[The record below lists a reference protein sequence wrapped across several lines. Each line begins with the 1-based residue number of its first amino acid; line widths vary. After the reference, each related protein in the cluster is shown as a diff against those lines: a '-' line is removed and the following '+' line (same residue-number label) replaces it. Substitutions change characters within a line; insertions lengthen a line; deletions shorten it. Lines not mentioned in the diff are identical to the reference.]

1 MKKFCFLILSL
12 GCLITLHAQN
22 TSIDSL
28 YHLLDKA
35 IKQKPAFIHAR
46 ILTIDSLKTQLNHT
60 ETNEDIYQFSQQ
72 LYDEYKTFQY
82 DSAYHYALTIYNLS
96 KKHNNT
102 FWYNESCL
110 DLSFIMTSSG
120 LYGDSFRFIESI
132 VTDSLTSEQQLKYYN
147 YCSRYYHDLTLFNGR
162 NLFSDEYWY
171 KSRDLLV
178 SLISLAEEL
187 NQPDLIH
194 RGQLELYDGNIER
207 AKQHYLNFLKSEDS
221 YSQDYSITTSTLSFI
236 YSVSDNPQLQKQY
249 AIMSAISDIHCA
261 ITENASFHKL
271 ALILYDEGDTERA
284 YQLIK
289 LSLDDANY
297 YNARLRRVEI
307 AKSLPIIEKA
317 FHDKLNH
324 EKRRLAIALAA
335 ISFLALIILLAAFYI
350 FKQVKQ
356 LRQNRQV
363 IQSTNDQLQQL
374 NRDLLESN
382 KIKEEYIGHFL
393 NLCSQYID
401 KIEQF
406 QQLVQRK
413 IKVGQIDSLLA
424 MTKSKKLINE
434 EMQELLM
441 SFDRIFLKL
450 FPDFKDEFNALFEPE
465 NQFSL
470 KKDELLNTE
479 LRIFALIRLG
489 VHDSSKIAQFLR
501 YSVNTVYT
509 YRTKVKNRAKIDRDK
524 FENEIMK
531 IDSFTA

>member
-1 MKKFCFLILSL
+1 MKRFLFLTFGLCYLLSL
-12 GCLITLHAQN
+12 EAQN
-22 TSIDSL
+22 TKIDSL
-28 YHLLDKA
+28 FQLLDNA
-35 IKQKPAFIHAR
+35 IERKPIFIKER
-46 ILTIDSLKTQLNHT
+46 IQTIDSLKLQLNHT
-60 ETNEDIYQFSQQ
+60 ETTEDIYHFSQK

-82 DSAYHYALTIYNLS
+82 DSAYHYAMAIYRQS
-96 KKHNNT
+96 KSLKDT
-102 FWYNESCL
+102 YWYNQSCL
-110 DLSFIMTSSG
+110 DLAFIMTSSG
-120 LYGDSFRFIESI
+120 LYTDSYRFIEDI
-132 VTDSLTSEQQLKYYN
+132 ITDSLTNKQRLLYYN
-147 YCSRYYHDLTLFNGR
+147 YCSRYFHDLTLFNGR

-171 KSRDLLV
+171 KSRDYLD
-178 SLISLAEEL
+178 SLITLSEQL
-187 NQPDLIH
+187 NQPDYIH

-207 AKQHYLNFLKSEDS
+207 AKNQYLRFIENQNS

-236 YSVSDNPQLQKQY
+236 YSVSDNPELQKQY
-249 AIMSAISDIHCA
+249 AIMAAISDIHCA

-317 FHDKLNH
+317 FHDKLNR

-335 ISFLALIILLAAFYI
+335 ISFLALLILFAAFYI
-350 FKQVKQ
+350 LKQLKE
-356 LRQNRQV
+356 LRQNRMV
-363 IQSTNDQLQQL
+363 IQLTNDQLNQL

-531 IDSFTA
+531 IDSFTS

>member
-1 MKKFCFLILSL
+1 MKRTFLYILICVS
-12 GCLITLHAQN
+12 INISAQDN
-22 TSIDSL
+22 
-28 YHLLDKA
+28 
-35 IKQKPAFIHAR
+35 
-46 ILTIDSLKTQLNHT
+46 TIDSLFKVLDQSISNKNLFIENKLNIIDSLKAKVSNADNKHQ
-60 ETNEDIYQFSQQ
+60 QFSLFKE

-82 DSAYHYALTIYNLS
+82 DSAYHYAISNYNDSKNTNNIYWFNQS
-96 KKHNNT
+96 
-102 FWYNESCL
+102 SL

-120 LYGDSFRFIESI
+120 LYSDSFRFIENI
-132 VTDSLTSEQQLKYYN
+132 VNDSLTNQQKLEYYN
-147 YCSRYYHDLTLFNGR
+147 HYGRLYHDLTLFNGR
-162 NLFSDEYWY
+162 NLYSDEYWY
-171 KSRDLLV
+171 KARGYWD
-178 SLISLAEEL
+178 SLIILSDQLQVPNHISKGL
-187 NQPDLIH
+187 
-194 RGQLELYDGNIER
+194 LELIDGNIER
-207 AKQHYLNFLKSEDS
+207 AKNIYLGYLQSQDS
-221 YSQDYSITTSTLSFI
+221 YSQDYSITASTLSFI
-236 YSVSDNPQLQKQY
+236 YSISDNKKMQKQY
-249 AIMSAISDIHCA
+249 AILAAISDINCA
-261 ITENASFHKL
+261 ITENASFHQL

-289 LSLDDANY
+289 LSLNDANY

-317 FHDKLNH
+317 FHDKLNK
-324 EKRRLAIALAA
+324 EKRRLSIALTA
-335 ISFLALIILLAAFYI
+335 ISLLALIILFATFYI
-350 FKQVKQ
+350 LKQLKE
-356 LRQNRQV
+356 LRQNRKV
-363 IQSTNDQLQQL
+363 IQLTNDQLNQL
-374 NRDLLESN
+374 NLDLLESN

-406 QQLVQRK
+406 HQLVQRK
-413 IKVGQIDSLLA
+413 ITVGQIDSLLA
-424 MTKSKKLINE
+424 MTKSKKLIDE

-489 VHDSSKIAQFLR
+489 VSDSSKIAQFLR

-524 FENEIMK
+524 FEDEIMK
-531 IDSFTA
+531 IDSFTS